1 MGSRPAGSFSAKPR
15 IAVRGETRKCI
26 GVFTLGQGGQRCC
39 RAASGTIGR
48 MTNIDESQA
57 DRIRQNLGRVR
68 EQMAA
73 AVKRAGREPGEVK
86 LVGVTK
92 YVEPAVARLLVEAGL
107 NDLAESR
114 PQELWTKAAVL
125 SDLKVTW
132 HMIGHLQRNKVRR
145 TLPLVACIHSADS
158 LRLLA
163 EISHEAVAQNLA
175 ANVLLEV
182 NVSGDAAKH
191 GLAPD
196 ELGPLLPKIAEL
208 PRLKVLGLMTMA
220 ALEGGPDEARRNFA
234 ALRELRDTLVANCPS
249 NVSLK
254 ELSMGMSSDFEIA
267 IEEGA
272 TIVRVGSALF
282 EGIG

>member
-26 GVFTLGQGGQRCC
+26 GVFTLGQGGQRGG
-39 RAASGTIGR
+39 RAASGTMGR
-48 MTNIDESQA
+48 MTASYESA
-57 DRIRQNLGRVR
+57 AERIRQNLARVR
-68 EQMAA
+68 DQMAA
-73 AVKRAGREPGEVK
+73 AANRAGRHPGEVK

-92 YVEPAVARLLVEAGL
+92 YVEPPMARLLVEAGL
-107 NDLAESR
+107 SELAESR
-114 PQELWTKAAVL
+114 PQELWTKAAAL
-125 SDLKVTW
+125 SDLKVNW

-145 TLPLVACIHSADS
+145 TLPLIACIHSADS
-158 LRLLA
+158 LRLLE
-163 EISHEAVAQNLA
+163 EISREAAALNLS

-196 ELGPLLPKIAEL
+196 KVEPLLPKIAAL
-208 PRLKVLGLMTMA
+208 PRLNVQGLMTMA
-220 ALEGGPDEARRNFA
+220 ALEGGSDEARRNFA
-234 ALRELRDTLVANCPS
+234 TLRELRNKLVAHCPADG
-249 NVSLK
+249 SLK

-272 TIVRVGSALF
+272 TMVRVGSALF
-282 EGIG
+282 EDIG